1 MQTISS
7 REVAEMLGK
16 RHDNFMRDLR
26 KYIASLGDKS
36 TEYFIEG
43 SYEDSSKKKRFCYE
57 ITVKGLDLIA
67 SRIPLAKSFIFREN
81 IKEKLGE
88 DVIQKEISSQLNLS
102 NEPEEKFY
110 TADEVASILGCSERN
125 VYRNIQSG
133 KLEAVERE
141 ILVPQV
147 KKMIS
152 EEALEK
158 YKKERGI
165 K

>member
-7 REVAEMLGK
+7 RDVADMLGK
-16 RHDNFMRDLR
+16 RHDNFMRDLK
-26 KYIASLGDKS
+26 KYINSLGAS
-36 TEYFIEG
+36 AVEYFVEG
-43 SYEDSSKKKRFCYE
+43 SYEDRLKKKRFCYE

-67 SRIPLAKSFIFREN
+67 SRIPLTKKDEFLEKV
-81 IKEKLGE
+81 KEILGE
-88 DVIQKEISSQLNLS
+88 DVSQKPLALV
-102 NEPEEKFY
+102 EPEKKYY
-110 TADEVASILGCSERN
+110 TADEVAKILGCSERN

-141 ILVPQV
+141 VMVPQV

-152 EEALEK
+152 EEALEN

-165 K
+165 A

>member
-7 REVAEMLGK
+7 RDVAEMLGK
-16 RHDNFMRDLR
+16 RHDNFMRDLK
-26 KYIASLGDKS
+26 KYINFLGES
-36 TEYFIEG
+36 AVEYFIEG
-43 SYEDSSKKKRFCYE
+43 SYEDRLKKKRFCYE

-67 SRIPLAKSFIFREN
+67 SRIPLTKKDEFLEKV
-81 IKEKLGE
+81 KEILGE
-88 DVIQKEISSQLNLS
+88 EITQKPLAPV
-102 NEPEEKFY
+102 EPEEKFY
-110 TADEVASILGCSERN
+110 TADEVAKILGCSERN

-141 ILVPQV
+141 VMVPQV

-152 EEALEK
+152 EEALEN

-165 K
+165 A

>member
-7 REVAEMLGK
+7 RDVAEMLGK

-36 TEYFIEG
+36 NEYFIEG
-43 SYEDSSKKKRFCYE
+43 SYEDSLKKKRFCYE

-67 SRIPLAKSFIFREN
+67 SRIPLTKKDEFLKKV
-81 IKEKLGE
+81 KEILGE
-88 DVIQKEISSQLNLS
+88 SIIQKPLTPV
-102 NEPEEKFY
+102 EPEEKYY
-110 TADEVASILGCSERN
+110 TADEVAKILGCSERN

-141 ILVPQV
+141 VMVPQI

-158 YKKERGI
+158 YKKERGNA
-165 K
+165 

>member
-1 MQTISS
+1 MDKPMYYI
-7 REVAEMLGK
+7 VV
-16 RHDNFMRDLR
+16 NFD
-26 KYIASLGDKS
+26 
-36 TEYFIEG
+36 
-43 SYEDSSKKKRFCYE
+43 SYGQC
-57 ITVKGLDLIA
+57 
-67 SRIPLAKSFIFREN
+67 P
-81 IKEKLGE
+81 
-88 DVIQKEISSQLNLS
+88 
-102 NEPEEKFY
+102 
-110 TADEVASILGCSERN
+110 DEVASILGCSERN

-165 K
+165 E

>member
-7 REVAEMLGK
+7 RDVADMLGK
-16 RHDNFMRDLR
+16 RHDNFMRDLK
-26 KYIASLGDKS
+26 KYINSLGES
-36 TEYFIEG
+36 AVEYFVEG
-43 SYEDSSKKKRFCYE
+43 YYEDRLKKKRFCYE

-67 SRIPLAKSFIFREN
+67 SRIPLTKKDEFLEKV
-81 IKEKLGE
+81 KEILGE
-88 DVIQKEISSQLNLS
+88 DVSQKPLAPV
-102 NEPEEKFY
+102 EPEEKYY
-110 TADEVASILGCSERN
+110 TADEVAKILGCSERN

-141 ILVPQV
+141 VMVPQV

-152 EEALEK
+152 EEALEN

-165 K
+165 A

>member
-16 RHDNFMRDLR
+16 RHDNFKRDIT
-26 KYIASLGDKS
+26 KYVYSLGDMAS
-36 TEYFIEG
+36 EYFVES
-43 SYEDSSKKKRFCYE
+43 SYDDRLGKKRFCYE
-57 ITVKGLDLIA
+57 ITVKGLELIA
-67 SRIPLAKSFIFREN
+67 NRIPLEKSFIFREKL
-81 IKEKLGE
+81 KEVLGE
-88 DVIQKEISSQLNLS
+88 DAVIQESKNVV

-110 TADEVASILGCSERN
+110 TADEVAKILGCSERN
-125 VYRNIQSG
+125 VYRHIQSG

-141 ILVPQV
+141 VLVPQV

-152 EEALEK
+152 EDALEK

-165 K
+165 E

>member
-7 REVAEMLGK
+7 RDVADMLGK
-16 RHDNFMRDLR
+16 RHDNFMRDLK
-26 KYIASLGDKS
+26 KYINSLGES
-36 TEYFIEG
+36 AVEYFVEG
-43 SYEDSSKKKRFCYE
+43 SYEDRLKKKRFCYE

-67 SRIPLAKSFIFREN
+67 SRIPLTKKDEFLGKV
-81 IKEKLGE
+81 KEILGE
-88 DVIQKEISSQLNLS
+88 SIIQKPLAPVQ
-102 NEPEEKFY
+102 PEEKYY
-110 TADEVASILGCSERN
+110 TADEVAKILGCSERN

-141 ILVPQV
+141 VMVPQV

-152 EEALEK
+152 EEALEN

-165 K
+165 A

>member
-7 REVAEMLGK
+7 RDVAEMLGK
-16 RHDNFMRDLR
+16 RHGNFMRDLK
-26 KYIASLGDKS
+26 KYINSLGEGAI
-36 TEYFIEG
+36 EYFVDG
-43 SYEDSSKKKRFCYE
+43 SYEDRLKKKRFCYE

-67 SRIPLAKSFIFREN
+67 SRIPPTKKGEFLEKV
-81 IKEKLGE
+81 KEILGE
-88 DVIQKEISSQLNLS
+88 SIIQKPLS
-102 NEPEEKFY
+102 PVEPEEKFY
-110 TADEVASILGCSERN
+110 TADEVAKILGCSERN

-141 ILVPQV
+141 VMVPQV

-152 EEALEK
+152 EEALEN

-165 K
+165 A